1 MNTNEYDYNPTSHW
15 DLDRF
20 KYNNSIKEMSESQH
34 RAVSMLT
41 YYRRNFIHN
50 MDSFETEHTIS
61 RKIYTG
67 FFLNSLPIML
77 RSSNLPELNLKNR
90 FIGTP
95 DSNGI
100 VEDVDGYL
108 RYIDRKFGTWY
119 APCAA

>member
-1 MNTNEYDYNPTSHW
+1 MTTNAYNYSPTSHW
-15 DLDRF
+15 NLDRF

-41 YYRRNFIHN
+41 YYRRSFIRN
-50 MDSFETEHTIS
+50 IDSFKTEHTVS
-61 RKIYTG
+61 RKIYTR

-77 RSSNLPELNLKNR
+77 RSSNLPELDLRKR

-95 DSNGI
+95 DGNGI

-108 RYIDRKFGTWY
+108 RYIDRKYGTWY
-119 APCAA
+119 APYAA